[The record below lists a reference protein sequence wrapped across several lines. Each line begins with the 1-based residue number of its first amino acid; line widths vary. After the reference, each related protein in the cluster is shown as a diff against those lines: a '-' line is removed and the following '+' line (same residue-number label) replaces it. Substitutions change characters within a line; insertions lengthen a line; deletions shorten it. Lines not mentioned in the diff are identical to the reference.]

1 MSGPPAF
8 AHEAYMNSNQ
18 IGRRHFLK
26 IGGCVAVASALRP
39 AAILAAPSF
48 DLVIRGAQV
57 LDGTGVAA
65 YPADVGV
72 VGDRITAIGEIAAEQ
87 GRRVIDAARLHVCPG
102 FIDIHSHSDAAI
114 LLYPTADS
122 RVRQGVTTEVTGNC
136 GGSAAPLSDAR
147 ADATQRSYARQGIDA
162 RWTGVASY
170 YDVLEKSGISI
181 NQALLVGQGTIRTNA
196 IGNVDRRLTPD
207 ELAAVVRAVDEAMDE
222 GAFGLSTGLEYTPG
236 RYTPTEEIVAMARVV
251 SRRGGLYASHIRNE
265 EAALLEAVD
274 EAISV
279 GRQSGARVQISHL
292 KAAGRR
298 NWGKQ
303 QGALDLIASARRD
316 GIEVLADVYPYTA
329 YSTGLAILL
338 SAAALEGGTAEM
350 MARFKDPAWRQRMRT
365 EVEAQMAQELGDYA
379 LIVIA
384 GVKSRANQA
393 LLGKNV
399 KEIAAAWG
407 IEPVDAVLR
416 LLEEEE
422 GNVDII
428 GHGMSPE
435 NVEMVLRHPLVMVGS
450 DGTAMAPVGLAA
462 ETRPH
467 PRSYGTFAR
476 VLAYYVRERRAL
488 DLPQAVRKMTS
499 MAADQVGLSDR
510 GRIARGKKADLV
522 VFDAA
527 RVKDEATFERP
538 HQFASGI
545 PYVVVNGMVVVD
557 NGKHTG
563 AKPGRALRR
572 T

>member
-1 MSGPPAF
+1 
-8 AHEAYMNSNQ
+8 MNSNQ

-274 EAISV
+274 EAISL

>member
-1 MSGPPAF
+1 MKT
-8 AHEAYMNSNQ
+8 SNV
-18 IGRRHFLK
+18 GRRTFLEL
-26 IGGCVAVASALRP
+26 GGCAVVASALRP

-48 DLVIRGAQV
+48 DLVIRGGLV

-72 VGDRITAIGEIAAEQ
+72 VGDRIAAIGAIAAEQ
-87 GRRVIDAARLHVCPG
+87 GRRVIDAAGLHVCPG
-102 FIDIHSHSDAAI
+102 FIDIHSHSDGAI

-122 RVRQGVTTEVTGNC
+122 RVRQGVTTELTGNC
-136 GGSAAPLSDAR
+136 GGSAAPLAGAR
-147 ADATQRSYARQGIDA
+147 ADDARRSYGKQGIQA
-162 RWTGVASY
+162 KWTGVASY
-170 YDVLEKSGISI
+170 CDVLDRSGISI

-196 IGNVDRRLTPD
+196 IGNVDRHLTPD
-207 ELAAVVRAVDEAMDE
+207 ELAAVVRAVDEALDE

-274 EAISV
+274 EAISI
-279 GRQSGARVQISHL
+279 GRQSGARVQIAHL

-303 QGALDLIASARRD
+303 QGALDLIASAKRD
-316 GIEVLADVYPYTA
+316 GIEVLADAYPYTA

-350 MARFKDPAWRQRMRT
+350 MARFKDEGWRRRMRT

-384 GVKSRANQA
+384 GVKSPANQA

-422 GNVDII
+422 GRVDIV

-435 NVEMVLRHPLVMVGS
+435 NVEMVLRHPLVMIGS
-450 DGTAMAPVGLAA
+450 DGASMAPVGRAA

-467 PRSYGTFAR
+467 PRSYGAFAR
-476 VLAYYVRERRAL
+476 VLAHYVRERRAL

-499 MAADQVGLSDR
+499 MAADQAGLGDR
-510 GRIARGKKADLV
+510 GRVARGKKADLV
-522 VFDAA
+522 VFDAS
-527 RVKDEATFERP
+527 RVKDEATFDQP
-538 HQFASGI
+538 HQFASGM
-545 PYVVVNGMVVVD
+545 PYVIVNGVVVVE

-572 T
+572 G

>member
-1 MSGPPAF
+1 
-8 AHEAYMNSNQ
+8 MNSNQ